1 KAARE
6 PVRSAKRNKT
16 VLGAMRCPQG
26 SGYSVTQLRS
36 RFLPAS
42 IGSQAVAAD
51 LRKAPRGRVGGG
63 GHRSQKL
70 RRPDRRAFLGQ
81 LSRTGSDLLSGEVVV
96 ARLLSGPNKAPGPS
110 WQALR
115 FRLRHGVGFK
125 WLNHRDRERHFL
137 LKVREL
143 DAF

>member
-1 KAARE
+1 
-6 PVRSAKRNKT
+6 
-16 VLGAMRCPQG
+16 MRCPQG

-63 GHRSQKL
+63 AHRAQKL

-81 LSRTGSDLLSGEVVV
+81 LSRTGSDLLTVEVVV
-96 ARLLSGPNKAPGPS
+96 DRLLSGPNKAQGPS
-110 WQALR
+110 GTMLW
-115 FRLRHGVGFK
+115 FGM
-125 WLNHRDRERHFL
+125 N
-137 LKVREL
+137 
-143 DAF
+143 